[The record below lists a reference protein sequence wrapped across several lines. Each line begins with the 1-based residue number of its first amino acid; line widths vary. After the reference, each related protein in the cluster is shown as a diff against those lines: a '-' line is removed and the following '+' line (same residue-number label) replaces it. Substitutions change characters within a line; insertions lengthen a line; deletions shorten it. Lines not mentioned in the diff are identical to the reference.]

1 MKIEGWPARVLVSVG
16 YLLLR
21 VWVWT
26 LRFKLEDQ
34 GGVIPSALKQPYI
47 FAVWHN
53 RLLLLPSL
61 FRKFLP
67 GRPAAALISA
77 SGDGDLIAA
86 IVEKFNYGTIRGST
100 SRKAASA
107 LLSLADTFAAGTHL
121 VITPDGPRGPAY
133 QLGQGVVFLAQKC
146 NSPVIPASLEF
157 SSSWRVRSWDRFFA
171 PRPFSQVRFILGPP
185 IQIGETATPE
195 QFENE
200 RMRLQ
205 EAMMKLVE
213 EK

>member
-1 MKIEGWPARVLVSVG
+1 LKIEGWRARVLVSFG

-21 VWVWT
+21 VWVLT

-34 GGVIPSALKQPYI
+34 SGILPSVLKQPYI

-53 RLLLLPSL
+53 RLLLLPCL
-61 FRKFLP
+61 FGRFLP
-67 GRPAAALISA
+67 SRPAAGLISA

-86 IVEKFNYGTIRGST
+86 LIEKFNYRTIRGST
-100 SRKAASA
+100 SRKGASA
-107 LLSLADTFAAGTHL
+107 LLRLADAFAAGSHL

-133 QLGQGVVFLAQKC
+133 ELGQGVVFLAQKC
-146 NSPVIPASLEF
+146 DSPVIPTGMEF

-185 IQIGETATPE
+185 IRIAETPTPE
-195 QFENE
+195 QFEHE

-205 EAMMKLVE
+205 DAMMKLVK